1 MIRQALINV
10 LLFLTPFLVYSGF
23 LAATRAGVLNPDRWN
38 LKVLVSLT
46 AVGIVILLASFYL
59 LAQRTG
65 QPAGSTYI
73 PPHVKDG
80 KLIPGQFK

>member
-1 MIRQALINV
+1 MMRQALINV
-10 LLFLTPFLVYSGF
+10 LLFLTPFLVYAAF
-23 LAATRAGVLNPDRWN
+23 LAATRAGVLAPERWN
-38 LKVLVSLT
+38 MKVLVSLT
-46 AVGIVILLASFYL
+46 AIGVVLLLASFYW

-73 PPHVKDG
+73 APHVKDG